1 MFCISTAVKLNVSVS
16 VSPLTTT
23 YACSH
28 NISSP
33 KMPDMQ
39 LMSKKPRFSRL
50 TEAPEG
56 RKEKRPTPAAV
67 CALRFCGCHLSL
79 IISQSEIVKTSYE
92 KSSGNESEI
101 AKSKRDLIG
110 YIHVVRQSGLHNCV
124 NNITKFT
131 HDNGNRNGMRL
142 AL

>member
-1 MFCISTAVKLNVSVS
+1 MT
-16 VSPLTTT
+16 
-23 YACSH
+23 
-28 NISSP
+28 
-33 KMPDMQ
+33 
-39 LMSKKPRFSRL
+39 KPRARNIILVL
-50 TEAPEG
+50 THPPCAFTRRAP
-56 RKEKRPTPAAV
+56 
-67 CALRFCGCHLSL
+67 SL

-101 AKSKRDLIG
+101 AKSERDLIG

-131 HDNGNRNGMRL
+131 HDNGNRNGMCL